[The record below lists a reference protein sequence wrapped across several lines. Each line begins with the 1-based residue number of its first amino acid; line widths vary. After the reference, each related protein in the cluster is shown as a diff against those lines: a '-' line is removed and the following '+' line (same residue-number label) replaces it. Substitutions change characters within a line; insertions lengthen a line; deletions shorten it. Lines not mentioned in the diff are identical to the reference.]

1 MVKLTHY
8 SMLPDLHHLSQAE
21 DAPEDMV
28 EAHDSPIT
36 RDAHIWPLTQQPYGY
51 PTESSHSLEFSKGGF
66 LSKYK
71 MK

>member
-1 MVKLTHY
+1 MVNLTHY
-8 SMLPDLHHLSQAE
+8 SRLLRDLHHLSEAE

-51 PTESSHSLEFSKGGF
+51 QRRAVIAWNFQRAGF
-66 LSKYK
+66 CQV
-71 MK
+71 